1 MDTQSLSRQHRTIID
16 KAALLGGLC
25 RQLRTRD
32 EADEARGLIL
42 DIDHH
47 LLAHLEAEDAE
58 LYPTLLNARDEA
70 LRILG
75 AEAFESIGGL
85 KDIWVRFRDHWT
97 GIAILA
103 DPRRFSAATDSLLGA
118 LALRIEMEEESVYP
132 AAAAAASRGR
142 RMDDAA

>member
-25 RQLRTRD
+25 RQLRTHE
-32 EADEARGLIL
+32 EAAEARGLIL
-42 DIDHH
+42 DIDRH

-58 LYPTLLNARDEA
+58 LYPILLNARDEG

-85 KDIWVRFRDHWT
+85 KDIWVRFRDHWSVT
-97 GIAILA
+97 AILA
-103 DPRRFSAATDSLLGA
+103 DPRRFSAATDSLLGVVA
-118 LALRIEMEEESVYP
+118 IRIEMEEESVYP
-132 AAAAAASRGR
+132 AAEAAARRGR
-142 RMDDAA
+142 RIDDAA